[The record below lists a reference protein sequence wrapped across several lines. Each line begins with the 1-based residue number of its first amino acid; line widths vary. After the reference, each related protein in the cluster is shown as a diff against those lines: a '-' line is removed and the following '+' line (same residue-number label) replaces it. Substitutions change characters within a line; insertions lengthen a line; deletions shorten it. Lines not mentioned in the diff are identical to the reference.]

1 MWEDRWRGGG
11 KQKETARENRRKD
24 KNKSLKQEIGNL
36 GGQPLS
42 MLITSPR
49 NSYWIRK
56 IQFIFPLSLLAF
68 LSHKSSLKFILP
80 LSI

>member
-1 MWEDRWRGGG
+1 MRSQDNIIKTLHRCEKTDGGGG

-49 NSYWIRK
+49 NSY
-56 IQFIFPLSLLAF
+56 
-68 LSHKSSLKFILP
+68 
-80 LSI
+80 